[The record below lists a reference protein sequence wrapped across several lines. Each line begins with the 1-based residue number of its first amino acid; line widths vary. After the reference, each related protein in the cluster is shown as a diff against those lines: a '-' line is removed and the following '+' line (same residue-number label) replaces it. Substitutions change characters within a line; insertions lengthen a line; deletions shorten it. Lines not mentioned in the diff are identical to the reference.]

1 MAECLQRVGDV
12 FSEFVGAEKTG
23 MGLNLCQEG
32 HVEGPWN
39 KEGGGV
45 PNSQLWKKEIQ
56 AMGQNRGIFALIK
69 ELQRKG
75 CQ

>member
-1 MAECLQRVGDV
+1 MGDV

-45 PNSQLWKKEIQ
+45 PNS
-56 AMGQNRGIFALIK
+56 
-69 ELQRKG
+69 
-75 CQ
+75 